1 MFHVKRILQGL
12 LKKII
17 ERAAMES
24 IISDIITN
32 DLLFGKD
39 KEQGIVG
46 AYQLSDTH
54 IRVFNREN
62 GAVRFHDELFFPFFF
77 LSESSLLDSFV
88 PEEKEKFWL
97 VKLGGSNYYQCLV
110 IFRSWRNH
118 RNAIEF
124 VNKKRNTDSTE
135 TQNKNI
141 LYDSNSFVYNKG
153 DAVTQ
158 YLLQS
163 GKTLFKGMM
172 FDELYRIQLDIETNY
187 DPTRKRSGAFGGND
201 DEVIIVS
208 LSDSRGWE
216 LALHSKKSS
225 EKKLLEELV
234 ALIVKMDPDVIEGH
248 NIFSFDLPYLQRR
261 CERHGIPFAIGRN
274 GTLAKTY
281 PASIRFA
288 ERSID
293 YPFFDIPGR
302 HVIDTL
308 FLVQSYDISKR
319 SMQSYGLKAVAKHFG
334 FASPDRTY
342 VDYKDIASLWNNNHE
357 KLLAYALDD
366 VRETRALSSLLSASN
381 FYLAQMLPYT
391 YAMTARIGQAAKIEV
406 LLVREYL
413 RRKQSVPKPSSGQQ
427 HSGGY
432 TEVFLKGILGP
443 IVYADV
449 ESLYP
454 SIMLSWNICPKSDEL
469 RVFPGVLN
477 DLKELRF
484 KAKDKSREE
493 KSLGHTS
500 LAANFDAMQ
509 SSFKILINAM
519 YGYLGFSG
527 GIFNDFAE
535 ADRVT
540 STGQSLAKK
549 MIIEFEVRGCK
560 VIEVDTDG
568 ILFIPPPDVTTEF
581 DERKLVTEVS
591 TLMPEG
597 INIGFDGRFKKMI
610 SYMKKNYALLGY
622 DNVMTLKGSSLT
634 SRSGEKFGRDFVRR
648 GFEMLLTE
656 DINGL
661 HTLFTEYKEK
671 ILLHELEVSE
681 FSRTETLK
689 NSIEQYL
696 ADVKSGKRSKS
707 ITYEIAIKTG
717 MEITKGDR
725 ITFYVSGSGV
735 GNASW
740 DKGKLAS
747 EWNKEKPDEN
757 THFYLKRLDEHCQK
771 FLPFFKPQDY
781 SMIFSTDT
789 LFSFSAEG
797 IELQK
802 EIRHTETSHLNEE
815 PL

>member
-1 MFHVKRILQGL
+1 MD
-12 LKKII
+12 
-17 ERAAMES
+17 S

-39 KEQGIVG
+39 KEERIVG

-54 IRVFNREN
+54 IRLFNREE
-62 GAVRFHDELFFPFFF
+62 GVVRYHDEPFFPFFF
-77 LSESSLLDSFV
+77 LSDSSLLNGFV
-88 PEEKEKFWL
+88 PEDLKKFWL
-97 VKLGGSNYYQCLV
+97 VKLGGSNYYQDLA
-110 IFRSWRNH
+110 IFRNWKNQRS
-118 RNAIEF
+118 AIDF
-124 VNKKRNTDSTE
+124 INRKRYGDEVDNTSKSAPYE
-135 TQNKNI
+135 N
-141 LYDSNSFVYNKG
+141 NSLVYNKG

-158 YLLQS
+158 YLTQS
-163 GKTLFKGMM
+163 GKTLFKGMI
-172 FDELYRIQLDIETNY
+172 FDDLYRMQLDIETHY
-187 DPTRKRSGAFGGND
+187 EPLKKRSGSSGFGE
-201 DEVIIVS
+201 DEIIIVS
-208 LSDSRGWE
+208 LSDNRGWE
-216 LALHSKKSS
+216 SVIHSKNRT
-225 EKKLLEELV
+225 EKDLLEELID
-234 ALIVKMDPDVIEGH
+234 LIIKMDPDVIEGH
-248 NIFSFDLPYLQRR
+248 NIFSFDLSYLQRR
-261 CERHGIPFAIGRN
+261 CDILGIPFAIGRN
-274 GTLAKTY
+274 GLLPKTY

-308 FLVQSYDISKR
+308 FLVQSYDVSKR

-342 VDYKDIASLWNNNHE
+342 VDYKDITSLWKNNHV

-366 VRETRALSSLLSASN
+366 VRETRELSSLLSGSN

-391 YAMTARIGQAAKIEV
+391 YAMTSRIGQAAKIEV

-413 RRKQSVPKPSSGQQ
+413 RRKQSIPKPSTGQQ

-454 SIMLSWNICPKSDEL
+454 SIMLSYNICPKSDEL

-484 KAKDKSREE
+484 KAKERSREE
-493 KSLGHTS
+493 KEAGNNSLS
-500 LAANFDAMQ
+500 ANFDAMQ

-527 GIFNDFAE
+527 GIFNDFIE
-535 ADRVT
+535 ADKVT
-540 STGQSLAKK
+540 STGQALAKK
-549 MIIEFEVRGCK
+549 MIMDFEARGCK

-568 ILFIPPPDVTTEF
+568 ILFIPPPDVTNEFTER
-581 DERKLVTEVS
+581 ELVSEVS
-591 TLMPEG
+591 ALMPQG
-597 INIGFDGRFKKMI
+597 INIGFDGRFRKMI

-622 DNVMTLKGSSLT
+622 DKVMILKGSSLT

-648 GFEMLLTE
+648 GFETLLTE
-656 DINGL
+656 DISGL
-661 HTLFTEYKEK
+661 HNLFTEYRNK
-671 ILLHELEVSE
+671 ILNHGLDISD

-689 NSIEQYL
+689 NSLEEYL
-696 ADVKSGKRSKS
+696 EDVKSGKRSKS
-707 ITYEIAIKTG
+707 ITYEIVLKTG
-717 MEITKGDR
+717 MEITKGER
-725 ITFYVSGSGV
+725 ITYYVAGTGAGS
-735 GNASW
+735 STY

-747 EWNKEKPDEN
+747 EWKKEKPDEN

-781 SMIFSTDT
+781 SMIFSDDT
-789 LFSFSAEG
+789 LFTFSPEG
-797 IELQK
+797 IDLQR
-802 EIRHTETSHLNEE
+802 EIRHTETNRLGEE
-815 PL
+815 LH

>member
-1 MFHVKRILQGL
+1 MVNLHLRIIQY
-12 LKKII
+12 
-17 ERAAMES
+17 ATMDN
-24 IISDIITN
+24 IISDIVTN

-39 KEQGIVG
+39 KEKGIVG
-46 AYQLSDTH
+46 VYQLSDTS

-62 GAVRFHDELFFPFFF
+62 DEVRFHDELFFPFFF
-77 LSESSLLDSFV
+77 LSDSSLLDGFV

-97 VKLGGSNYYQCLV
+97 IKLGGANYYHSLA
-110 IFRSWRNH
+110 IFQNLKNH
-118 RNAIEF
+118 RSALDFI
-124 VNKKRNTDSTE
+124 NKRQYSDKAED
-135 TQNKNI
+135 KNI
-141 LYDSNSFVYNKG
+141 TYESNSHVYNKG

-172 FDELYRIQLDIETNY
+172 FDEIYRMQIDIETNY
-187 DPTRKRSGAFGGND
+187 DPSIQRSRGYVSEE
-201 DEVIIVS
+201 DEIIIVS
-208 LSDSRGWE
+208 LSDNRGWE
-216 LALHSKKSS
+216 SVLHSKNST
-225 EKKLLEELV
+225 EKALLGTLV
-234 ALIVKMDPDVIEGH
+234 ALIAKMDPDVIEGH
-248 NIFSFDLPYLQRR
+248 NIFNFDLPYLQRR

-274 GTLAKTY
+274 GMLPKTY

-293 YPFFDIPGR
+293 YTFFDIPGR

-308 FLVQSYDISKR
+308 FLVQSYDVSKR
-319 SMQSYGLKAVAKHFG
+319 SMQSYGLKAVARHFG
-334 FASPDRTY
+334 FASPERTY
-342 VDYKDIASLWNNNHE
+342 VDYKDIATLWKNNHE

-366 VRETRALSSLLSASN
+366 VRETRALSSLLSGSN

-391 YAMTARIGQAAKIEV
+391 YAMTARIGQAAKIEI

-413 RRKQSVPKPSSGQQ
+413 RCKHSIPKPSSGQQ

-454 SIMLSWNICPKSDEL
+454 SIMLSYNICPESDEL
-469 RVFPGVLN
+469 RVFPVVLN

-484 KAKDKSREE
+484 KAKEKSLEE
-493 KSLGHTS
+493 KNLGHTS
-500 LAANFDAMQ
+500 LAENFDAMQ
-509 SSFKILINAM
+509 GSFKILINAM
-519 YGYLGFSG
+519 YGYLGFNN
-527 GIFNDFAE
+527 GIFNDFME
-535 ADRVT
+535 ADKVT

-549 MIIEFEVRGCK
+549 MIVEFEIRGCK

-568 ILFIPPPDVTTEF
+568 ILFVPPENITTELA
-581 DERKLVTEVS
+581 ERELVNEVS
-591 TLMPEG
+591 KLMPEG
-597 INIGFDGRFKKMI
+597 INIGYDGRFRKMI

-622 DNVMTLKGSSLT
+622 NNIMTLKGSSLT

-661 HTLFTEYKEK
+661 HNLFTEYREK
-671 ILLHELEVSE
+671 ILNHEMDISD
-681 FSRTETLK
+681 FSKTETIK

-707 ITYEIAIKTG
+707 ITYEIVIKAGIT
-717 MEITKGDR
+717 ITKGER
-725 ITFYVSGSGV
+725 ITYYISGTGM

-757 THFYLKRLDEHCQK
+757 TYFYLKRLDEHCQK

-781 SMIFSTDT
+781 RMIFSTDS
-789 LFSFSAEG
+789 LFSFSAVG

-802 EIRHTETSHLNEE
+802 EIRHTETTHNH
-815 PL
+815 

>member
-1 MFHVKRILQGL
+1 MD
-12 LKKII
+12 
-17 ERAAMES
+17 S
-24 IISDIITN
+24 IIDDIINN

-54 IRVFNREN
+54 IRVFNRDN
-62 GAVRFHDELFFPFFF
+62 GKIRCHDELFFPFFF
-77 LSESSLLDSFV
+77 LSDSSILNGFI
-88 PEEKEKFWL
+88 PEDKEKFWL
-97 VKLGGSNYYQCLV
+97 VKLGGTNYYQCLV
-110 IFRSWRNH
+110 IFRSWKNQKS
-118 RNAIEF
+118 AIDF
-124 VNKKRNTDSTE
+124 INRRRLIKADE
-135 TQNKNI
+135 TQNSSVS
-141 LYDSNSFVYNKG
+141 YDSNSHVYNKG

-172 FDELYRIQLDIETNY
+172 FDDLYRIQLDIETNFN
-187 DPTRKRSGAFGGND
+187 PARRRSGGSG
-201 DEVIIVS
+201 DEEEIIIVS

-216 LALHSKKSS
+216 LVLHSKNSS
-225 EKKLLEELV
+225 EKNLLKEV
-234 ALIVKMDPDVIEGH
+234 VDLILKMDPDVIEGH

-261 CERHGIPFAIGRN
+261 CERHNIPFKIGRN
-274 GTLAKTY
+274 GTLPKTF
-281 PASIRFA
+281 PASIRFG

-308 FLVQSYDISKR
+308 FLVQSYDVTKR

-342 VDYKDIASLWNNNHE
+342 VDYKDIASLWKNNHE

-366 VRETRALSSLLSASN
+366 VRETRALSSLLSGSN
-381 FYLAQMLPYT
+381 FYLSQMLPYT

-413 RRKQSVPKPSSGQQ
+413 RLKQSIPKPNSGQQ

-454 SIMLSWNICPKSDEL
+454 SIMLSYNICPKSDEL

-493 KSLGHTS
+493 KELGHTS

-519 YGYLGFSG
+519 YGYLGFSS
-527 GIFNDFAE
+527 GIFNDFIE
-535 ADRVT
+535 ADKVT
-540 STGQSLAKK
+540 ATGQSLAKK
-549 MIIEFEVRGCK
+549 MIFDFEARGCK

-568 ILFIPPPDVTTEF
+568 ILFIPSADITTEF
-581 DERKLVTEVS
+581 EERKLVSEVS
-591 TLMPEG
+591 KLMPQG

-610 SYMKKNYALLGY
+610 SYMKKNYALLDY

-656 DINGL
+656 DIIGL
-661 HTLFTEYKEK
+661 HALFIEYKEK
-671 ILLHELEVSE
+671 IQRHELDVSE
-681 FSRTETLK
+681 FSKTETLR

-696 ADVKSGKRSKS
+696 EDVKSGKRSKS
-707 ITYEIAIKTG
+707 ITYEIALKAG
-717 MEITKGDR
+717 MKISKGDR
-725 ITFYVSGSGV
+725 ITFYVSGTGV

-747 EWNKEKPDEN
+747 EWSKEKPDEN
-757 THFYLKRLDEHCQK
+757 TNFYLKRLDEHCQK

-781 SMIFSTDT
+781 SMIFSSDT
-789 LFSFSAEG
+789 LFSFSADG

-802 EIRHTETSHLNEE
+802 EIRHTETTSLTEE
-815 PL
+815 IL